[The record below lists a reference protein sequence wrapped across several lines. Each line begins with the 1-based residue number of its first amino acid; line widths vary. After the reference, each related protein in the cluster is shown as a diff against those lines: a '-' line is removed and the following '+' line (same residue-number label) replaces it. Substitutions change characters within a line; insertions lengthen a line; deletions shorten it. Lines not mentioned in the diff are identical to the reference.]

1 MAPSMCLERF
11 DPPPLVSEADDL
23 VKAAATKASQEAEAQ
38 AERQQQHLDALEQT
52 VSAFNAAISDCE
64 KGFQSKADL
73 WLDAHAERLTH
84 GLQVMMPSLGPDA
97 AIFELGA
104 EVAALV
110 RHFEVSASKLRVNP
124 DEHGTIAEV
133 IAEHV
138 PTFTITVESDSRI
151 AAGNAELEW
160 EFGGAS
166 LDANAL
172 AQRAHQLLQ
181 ASLRLNNGGQR
192 DDRRRGDAADP

>member
-11 DPPPLVSEADDL
+11 DPPPVVSDADEL
-23 VKAAATKASQEAEAQ
+23 VKAAAARESEESEAQ
-38 AERQQQHLDALEQT
+38 AEQQQRRLAALEKT
-52 VSAFNAAISDCE
+52 VSVFNAAITDCE
-64 KGFQSKADL
+64 SGFLSTADL
-73 WLDAHAERLTH
+73 WLDTQAERLTH
-84 GLQVMMPSLGPDA
+84 GLQVMLPSLSPDA

-124 DEHGTIAEV
+124 DEHHTIAEV

-138 PTFTITVESDSRI
+138 PTFPITVESDPRI
-151 AAGNAELEW
+151 ETGKAELEW

-172 AQRAHQLLQ
+172 TDRAQQLLQ
-181 ASLRLNNGGQR
+181 ASLSTNNGGQK
-192 DDRRRGDAADP
+192 DDRQRGNAADP